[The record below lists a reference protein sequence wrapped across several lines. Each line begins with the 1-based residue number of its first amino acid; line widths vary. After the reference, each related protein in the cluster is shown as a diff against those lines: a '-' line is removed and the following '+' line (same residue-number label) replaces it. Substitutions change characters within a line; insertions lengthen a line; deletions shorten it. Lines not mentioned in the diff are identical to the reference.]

1 MGKQAKETKGFNVA
15 SATLR
20 YLHIP
25 ARKARL
31 VADRIRG
38 MSVRE
43 ALNVLAVTPR
53 PSAVP
58 AIQRLIKAAVARVDR
73 KKHADTDNLVI
84 SRVFVDGGPTTKRMQ
99 PHAMGRAFRIR
110 KRSCHITIELGE

>member
-1 MGKQAKETKGFNVA
+1 MKAVLEGLACEYRRALENMP
-15 SATLR
+15 
-20 YLHIP
+20 IP
-25 ARKARL
+25 ALKE
-31 VADRIRG
+31 VI
-38 MSVRE
+38 
-43 ALNVLAVTPR
+43 
-53 PSAVP
+53 
-58 AIQRLIKAAVARVDR
+58 AIGGGTRNPHLMRIKAAVAGVDR